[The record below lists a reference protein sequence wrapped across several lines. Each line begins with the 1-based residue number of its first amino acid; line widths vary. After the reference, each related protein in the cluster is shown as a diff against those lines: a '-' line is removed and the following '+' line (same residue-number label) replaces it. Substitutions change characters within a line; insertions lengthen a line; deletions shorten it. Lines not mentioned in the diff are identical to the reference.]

1 MTMTLTKQFIKKSM
15 PALAVISGLLFFSP
29 ANAQVTMNFQEIY
42 KTNSPVQITNEPE
55 LSNILDNFIYNDVQ
69 KHVSFTPAQQELLT
83 LAVLTALNTSQEIP
97 AHVQGALKAGATPE
111 QIHEAIMHTTPYVGY
126 PRSKATLIQM
136 HKAFK
141 KASVKLPLAKAGT
154 VTDTTR
160 FDKGLKKQV
169 EVAGER
175 ILNGRQTA
183 SADQIHINDFLAAN
197 CFGDYYTR
205 EVLNMQERELL
216 TFASIIALGG
226 ADPQARSHV
235 AANLK
240 VGNTRQQLLDAVTVA
255 LPYIGYP
262 RTLNAIAAINSVV
275 PAE

>member
-1 MTMTLTKQFIKKSM
+1 MKPTTSFIKKSL
-15 PALAVISGLLFFSP
+15 PALAAISSLLFFSP
-29 ANAQVTMNFQEIY
+29 AQAQDTMTFQEIY
-42 KTNSPVQITNEPE
+42 KINSPVQIQNEPE
-55 LSNILDNFIYNDVQ
+55 LTSILDNFIYNDVQ
-69 KHVSFTPAQQELLT
+69 KHVSFTPAEQELLT

-126 PRSKATLIQM
+126 PRSKAALMQM

-141 KASVKLPLAKAGT
+141 KADIKLPLAKAGT
-154 VTDTTR
+154 VTDATR
-160 FDKGLKKQV
+160 FDKGLEKQI

-175 ILNGRQTA
+175 IITGRQTA
-183 SADQIHINDFLAAN
+183 PADQLHINYFLAAN

-216 TFASIIALGG
+216 TFVSIISLGG

-240 VGNTRQQLLDAVTVA
+240 VGNTRQQLLDAVTVT

-262 RTLNAIAAINSVV
+262 RTLNALAAINSVV
-275 PAE
+275 PAK

>member
-1 MTMTLTKQFIKKSM
+1 MKASAKFIKK
-15 PALAVISGLLFFSP
+15 ALPLAAIVSSSLLFFSP
-29 ANAQVTMNFQEIY
+29 AQAQDTMTFQEIY
-42 KTNSPVQITNEPE
+42 KTNSPVQIANEPE
-55 LSNILDNFIYNDVQ
+55 LTNILDNFIYNDVQ

-126 PRSKATLIQM
+126 PRSKAALIAM

-141 KASVKLPLAKAGT
+141 KAGVKLPLAKAGT
-154 VTDTTR
+154 VTDAAR
-160 FDKGLKKQV
+160 FDKGLEKQV

-175 ILNGRQTA
+175 IITGRKTA
-183 SADQIHINDFLAAN
+183 PADQLHINDFLAAN

-216 TFASIIALGG
+216 TFVSIISLGG
-226 ADPQARSHV
+226 ADPQARGHV

-240 VGNTRQQLLDAVTVA
+240 TGNTRQQLLDAVTVA

-262 RTLNAIAAINSVV
+262 RTLNALAAINSVV
-275 PAE
+275 PAK

>member
-1 MTMTLTKQFIKKSM
+1 MKLMTNFIKKSL
-15 PALAVISGLLFFSP
+15 PALAVASSFLFFSL
-29 ANAQVTMNFQEIY
+29 AQAQDTMTFQEIY
-42 KTNSPVQITNEPE
+42 KTNSPVQIQNEPE
-55 LSNILDNFIYNDVQ
+55 LTNILDNFVYKDVQ

-126 PRSKATLIQM
+126 PRSKSALMQM

-141 KASVKLPLAKAGT
+141 KADIKLPLAKAGT
-154 VTDTTR
+154 VTDATR
-160 FDKGLKKQV
+160 FDKGLEKQV

-175 ILNGRQTA
+175 IITARQTA
-183 SADQIHINDFLAAN
+183 PADQLHINDFLAAN

-216 TFASIIALGG
+216 TFVSIISLGG

-262 RTLNAIAAINSVV
+262 RTLNALAAINSVV
-275 PAE
+275 PAK